1 MSHDTTFGS
10 DRRELVPDTEMS
22 DPRWFPGGDGDYL
35 IPKTPE
41 EAQELLSTA
50 RESIG
55 FVNGVIDRHNARTL
69 GSTAVEPVTTADI
82 IDAEGPE

>member
-10 DRRELVPDTEMS
+10 DRRELVPETEMS
-22 DPRWFPGGDGDYL
+22 DPRWFHDGDGGL

-41 EAQELLSTA
+41 EARQLLRTA
-50 RESIG
+50 RESID
-55 FVNGVIDRHNARTL
+55 FVNGVIDLYNARIL

-82 IDAEGPE
+82 IDVEGPE